1 MNRRE
6 FLVAAGA
13 APLALRTEAGPSKV
27 QARPERWTKP
37 RHFIWTQPDPKAN
50 SPVLKQQY
58 ETLRKR
64 GLHGVFLYG
73 QDDREVEAIR
83 EAGLDAHI
91 WIQTTNRGDA
101 WIREHHP
108 DWYMVS
114 RSGKSCFDKPPYI
127 ASYRW
132 VSPVIP
138 GVQRY
143 LAEEVDRIASLPA
156 VSGVHLDY
164 VRYPDVILPKG
175 LWSRYGLVQ
184 NEELPDYDF
193 CYSAHTRE
201 AFRRESG
208 RDPMEIADPAH
219 DREWLHFRYDSVSRL
234 VDALAKATRKHRKQI
249 TAAVF
254 PTPRLAR
261 KICRQDWGGWPL
273 DFAAPMLYHGYYEEP
288 VEWVGDC
295 VLEDIQAAR
304 FPIIAGLHM
313 PQMKSPEEFGRGLEA
328 ARKNGASGVCLFGGV
343 AEKDWRQ
350 FEEFAARW
358 KG

>member
-6 FLVAAGA
+6 FLAAAGA
-13 APLALRTEAGPSKV
+13 APLALRSAAELSAEED
-27 QARPERWTKP
+27 RPERWAKP
-37 RHFIWTQPDPKAN
+37 RHFIWTQPDKKAML
-50 SPVLKQQY
+50 PALKEKY
-58 ETLRKR
+58 GALRKR

-73 QDDREVEAIR
+73 LDERELETIR
-83 EAGLDAHI
+83 SAGLEAHV
-91 WIQTTNRGDA
+91 WIQTTNRGDK
-101 WIREHHP
+101 WIRENHP

-143 LAEEVDRIASLPA
+143 LAEEVDKIASQPA
-156 VSGVHLDY
+156 VSGLHLDY

-193 CYSAHTRE
+193 CYSEHTRA
-201 AFRRESG
+201 AFRKECG
-208 RDPMEIADPAH
+208 RDLMEIADPAH
-219 DREWLHFRYDSVSRL
+219 DQEWLHFRHDSVSRL
-234 VDALAKATRKHRKQI
+234 VDILAKAARNHKKQI

-295 VLEDIQAAR
+295 VLEDVQAAR
-304 FPIIAGLHM
+304 FPIVAGLYM
-313 PQMKSPEEFGRGLEA
+313 PDMKTADEFRRGLEA
-328 ARKNGASGVCLFGGV
+328 AKKNGASGICLFGSVG
-343 AEKDWRQ
+343 EEFWKQ
-350 FEEFAARW
+350 FEDFAGGW
-358 KG
+358 S